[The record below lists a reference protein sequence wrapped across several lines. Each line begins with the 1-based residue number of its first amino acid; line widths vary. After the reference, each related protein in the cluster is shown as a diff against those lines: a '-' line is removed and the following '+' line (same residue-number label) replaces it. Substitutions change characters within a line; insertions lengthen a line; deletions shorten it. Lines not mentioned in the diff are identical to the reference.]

1 MDSYIDIHLRPD
13 AEMNEAELGSKVYT
27 KFHKALVKL
36 NTNQIAISFPD
47 VNLKLGQLFRVHG
60 PVSLLNDLQGLCWLG
75 PLSGYCQISEVLSVP
90 EQVQY
95 RVISAKRRNLSAAKL
110 RRLIARGSINKEGEQ
125 RYKKKMLNQSIK
137 GPYLDL
143 LSSST
148 GQKYRKFFEF
158 GEIQDVPVLG
168 NFDTYGLSLKATVP
182 WF

>member
-36 NTNQIAISFPD
+36 NTNQIAMSFPD
-47 VNLKLGQLFRVHG
+47 ANLKLGQLFRVHG

-75 PLSGYCQISEVLSVP
+75 PLVGYCQISEVLSVP

-95 RVISAKRRNLSAAKL
+95 RVISAKRRNLSSAKL

-125 RYKKKMLNQSIK
+125 RYKKKMLSQSIK
-137 GPYLDL
+137 APYLDL
-143 LSSST
+143 QSGST

-158 GEIQDVPVLG
+158 GEMRSIPTSG
-168 NFDTYGLSLKATVP
+168 KFDSYGLSQSATVP